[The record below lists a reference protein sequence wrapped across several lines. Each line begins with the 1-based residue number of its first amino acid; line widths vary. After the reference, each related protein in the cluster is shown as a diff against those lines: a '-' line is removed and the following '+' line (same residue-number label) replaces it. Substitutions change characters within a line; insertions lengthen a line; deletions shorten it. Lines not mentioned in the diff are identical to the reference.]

1 MRKLIL
7 CMTLTG
13 PRIFLDLVVLTNM
26 RGMNGVWTRRSWC
39 WVQDPSD
46 VTVITWMHMQVM
58 QQWIMD
64 RYISKSYTTSKNTI
78 NRQYT
83 ERGQLWCQLLLV
95 IFLYVF
101 KHNTSPVIRSGNLSS
116 LIILYRISTAFGLL
130 NTDWIFDWITRLR
143 AWLHTRI
150 TCVTHYC
157 LNVSLPANKIRIS
170 FLADRSGNIVG

>member
-13 PRIFLDLVVLTNM
+13 PRIFSRSCCTDQYAWYEWHVDSKVLVLST
-26 RGMNGVWTRRSWC
+26 
-39 WVQDPSD
+39 D

-58 QQWIMD
+58 QLWIMD

-101 KHNTSPVIRSGNLSS
+101 KHNTSPVIQSGNLSS